1 MIIDDIA
8 LTMHPEVGPR
18 TAIHLVECFGSAERI
33 FAATEQELIERA
45 GIRPAV
51 ARSLSRR
58 EYHPAADREL
68 QFVSEYGIRV
78 LASDDPLYPERLKEC
93 PDYPHVLYVRG
104 TADLNAGKW
113 ISFVGTRKMTH
124 YGRRACEKIIGE
136 LASLCPDTVVVSGL
150 AYGVDITA
158 HRAAMD
164 AGLTTVG
171 VVAHPLNRIYPAPHT
186 GSARRMIET
195 GGALIS
201 EYHSGCRME
210 RSNFVQRNRIIA
222 GMSDGTL
229 IVESP
234 RKGGS
239 LITADMA
246 DGYHRTVMAVPG
258 RIDDPFS
265 EGTNHLIRSLKACM
279 VCSGRDVLDALGWK
293 PVTPA
298 YAVSEQELFQPSASF
313 LPSESHYLSEPSQ
326 SSESLFAPESFQLSE
341 PLHSSEPFDQP
352 EMDLKLEA
360 KESITSSSSTPR
372 PQTEQERLL
381 SWIGVDDPV
390 SVEEL
395 SITTGIPVQKLAVLL
410 LDLELSGEV
419 RSHHGGFYVRSKV

>member
-18 TAIHLVECFGSAERI
+18 TAIHLLECFGSAERI

-104 TADLNAGKW
+104 TADLNAEKW

-136 LASLCPDTVVVSGL
+136 VASLCPDTVVVSGL

-258 RIDDPFS
+258 RIDDSFS

-279 VCSGRDVLDALGWK
+279 VCSGKDVLDALGWE
-293 PVTPA
+293 PTA
-298 YAVSEQELFQPSASF
+298 AVSTASEQELFQPSASF
-313 LPSESHYLSEPSQ
+313 RPSEFRQSESTQ
-326 SSESLFAPESFQLSE
+326 SSSLFASESFQLSE
-341 PLHSSEPFDQP
+341 TLHSSEPFDQP
-352 EMDLKLEA
+352 ETDFRSETKA
-360 KESITSSSSTPR
+360 SVASSSSASR

-381 SWIGVDDPV
+381 SCIGANDPV

-395 SITTGIPVQKLAVLL
+395 SIITGIPVQKLAVLL
-410 LDLELSGEV
+410 LDLELSGAV

>member
-1 MIIDDIA
+1 
-8 LTMHPEVGPR
+8 MHSEVGPR
-18 TAIHLVECFGSAERI
+18 TAIHLIECFGSAERI

-58 EYHPAADREL
+58 EYYPAAEREL

-258 RIDDPFS
+258 RIDDSFS
-265 EGTNHLIRSLKACM
+265 EGANHLIRSLKACM
-279 VCSGRDVLDALGWK
+279 VCSGKDVLDALGWE
-293 PVTPA
+293 PVATA
-298 YAVSEQELFQPSASF
+298 SAVSEQELFQLSASF
-313 LPSESHYLSEPSQ
+313 QLSESHRQSESSQPSEP
-326 SSESLFAPESFQLSE
+326 LFVPESFQLSE

-352 EMDLKLEA
+352 EMDFRSEM
-360 KESITSSSSTPR
+360 KESVASSSSTSR

-381 SWIGVDDPV
+381 SCIRIDDPI

-410 LDLELSGEV
+410 LDLELSGAV

>member
-18 TAIHLVECFGSAERI
+18 TAIHLIGCFGSAERI

-58 EYHPAADREL
+58 EYHSAADREL
-68 QFVSEYGIRV
+68 RFVSDYGIRV
-78 LASDDPLYPERLKEC
+78 LVSNDPLYPARLKEC
-93 PDYPHVLYVRG
+93 PDYPHVLYVQG
-104 TADLNAGKW
+104 MADLNAGKW

-124 YGRRACEKIIGE
+124 YGRRVCEKIIGE
-136 LASLCPDTVVVSGL
+136 LALLCPDTVVVSGL

-195 GGALIS
+195 GGVLIS

-234 RKGGS
+234 QKGGS

-279 VCSGRDVLDALGWK
+279 VCSGKDVLDALGWE
-293 PVTPA
+293 PVVTAPV
-298 YAVSEQELFQPSASF
+298 VSEQELFQPSASF
-313 LPSESHYLSEPSQ
+313 LPSESRYLSEPSQ
-326 SSESLFAPESFQLSE
+326 SSESLLASEFFQFSKPLYASE
-341 PLHSSEPFDQP
+341 PSRQP
-352 EMDLKLEA
+352 ETDLKSEA
-360 KESITSSSSTPR
+360 KEPAASSSPSSR

-381 SWIGVDDPV
+381 SYIGADDPV

-395 SITTGIPVQKLAVLL
+395 SIASGIPVQKLAVLL
-410 LDLELSGEV
+410 LDMELSGV
-419 RSHHGGFYVRSKV
+419 IRSHHGGFYVRSKV

>member
-18 TAIHLVECFGSAERI
+18 TAIHLLECFGSAERI

-104 TADLNAGKW
+104 TADLNAEKW

-136 LASLCPDTVVVSGL
+136 VASLCPDTVVVSGL

-164 AGLTTVG
+164 AGLTTIG

-279 VCSGRDVLDALGWK
+279 VCSGRDVLDALAGNQQQQFPQPQSK
-293 PVTPA
+293 NFFNRQRLLGRLNLVIRPNPR
-298 YAVSEQELFQPSASF
+298 SRRSLSLPPNLFSFRNLFTLPNLSANRKRI
-313 LPSESHYLSEPSQ
+313 
-326 SSESLFAPESFQLSE
+326 
-341 PLHSSEPFDQP
+341 FDQKRKHP
-352 EMDLKLEA
+352 
-360 KESITSSSSTPR
+360 
-372 PQTEQERLL
+372 
-381 SWIGVDDPV
+381 
-390 SVEEL
+390 
-395 SITTGIPVQKLAVLL
+395 
-410 LDLELSGEV
+410 
-419 RSHHGGFYVRSKV
+419 

>member
-1 MIIDDIA
+1 
-8 LTMHPEVGPR
+8 MHPEVGPR
-18 TAIHLVECFGSAERI
+18 TAIHLLECFGSAERI

-104 TADLNAGKW
+104 TADLNAEKW

-136 LASLCPDTVVVSGL
+136 VASLCPDTVVVSGL

-246 DGYHRTVMAVPG
+246 DGYHRTVMAVTG
-258 RIDDPFS
+258 RIDDSFS
-265 EGTNHLIRSLKACM
+265 GGTNHLIRSLKACM
-279 VCSGRDVLDALGWK
+279 VCSGKDVLDALGWE
-293 PVTPA
+293 PTA
-298 YAVSEQELFQPSASF
+298 AVSTASEQELFQPSASF
-313 LPSESHYLSEPSQ
+313 RPSEFRQSESTQ
-326 SSESLFAPESFQLSE
+326 SSSLFASESFQLSE
-341 PLHSSEPFDQP
+341 TLHSSEPFDQP
-352 EMDLKLEA
+352 ETDFRSETKA
-360 KESITSSSSTPR
+360 SVASSSSASR

-381 SWIGVDDPV
+381 SCIGANDPV

-395 SITTGIPVQKLAVLL
+395 SIITGIPVQKLAVLL
-410 LDLELSGEV
+410 LDLELSGAV

>member
-1 MIIDDIA
+1 M
-8 LTMHPEVGPR
+8 
-18 TAIHLVECFGSAERI
+18 
-33 FAATEQELIERA
+33 
-45 GIRPAV
+45 
-51 ARSLSRR
+51 
-58 EYHPAADREL
+58 
-68 QFVSEYGIRV
+68 
-78 LASDDPLYPERLKEC
+78 
-93 PDYPHVLYVRG
+93 
-104 TADLNAGKW
+104 
-113 ISFVGTRKMTH
+113 
-124 YGRRACEKIIGE
+124 
-136 LASLCPDTVVVSGL
+136 VVSGL

-258 RIDDPFS
+258 RIDDSFS

-279 VCSGRDVLDALGWK
+279 VCSGKDVLDALGWE
-293 PVTPA
+293 PTA
-298 YAVSEQELFQPSASF
+298 AVSTASEQELFQPSASF
-313 LPSESHYLSEPSQ
+313 SPSEFRQSESSQPSEP
-326 SSESLFAPESFQLSE
+326 LFAPESFQLSE
-341 PLHSSEPFDQP
+341 PLHSSEPFGQP
-352 EMDLKLEA
+352 ETDFRSEA
-360 KESITSSSSTPR
+360 KASVASSLSASR

-381 SWIGVDDPV
+381 SCIGADDPV

-395 SITTGIPVQKLAVLL
+395 SIITGIPVQKLAVLL
-410 LDLELSGEV
+410 LDLELSGAV

>member
-8 LTMHPEVGPR
+8 LTMHSEVGPR
-18 TAIHLVECFGSAERI
+18 TAIHLIECFGSAERI

-58 EYHPAADREL
+58 EYYPAAEREL

-258 RIDDPFS
+258 RIDDSFS

-279 VCSGRDVLDALGWK
+279 VCSGKDVLDALGWESV
-293 PVTPA
+293 VTA
-298 YAVSEQELFQPSASF
+298 SAVSEQELFQPSASF
-313 LPSESHYLSEPSQ
+313 QLSESHCQSESSL

-352 EMDLKLEA
+352 ETDLKLEA

-381 SWIGVDDPV
+381 SCIGADDPV

-410 LDLELSGEV
+410 LDLELSGAV